1 MPSSTVDF
9 ATVRR
14 QALLVVAGQVAVAA
28 AGGLICYLE
37 RDRRF
42 AVSALIGGAIGAA
55 ATLTQVLVGLRNSA
69 GKSPQTV
76 MRGFLRGSALKLAVT
91 VVLFVVA
98 LRGHDL
104 APAPLFVTYV
114 ATFFVY
120 WVALAWTIRSGGI

>member
-69 GKSPQTV
+69 GKSPQAV
-76 MRGFLRGSALKLAVT
+76 MRSFLRGSVLKLAVT
-91 VVLFVVA
+91 VVLFVLA
-98 LRGHDL
+98 LRRHDL

-120 WVALAWTIRSGGI
+120 WVALARTIRSGGV